1 MSIQHR
7 CMETHVHGTPA
18 CMLRTYANVLSQS
31 YFTKHDELCH
41 TIYLGIAGLV
51 HSRSG
56 SDDVL

>member
-1 MSIQHR
+1 
-7 CMETHVHGTPA
+7 METHVHGTPA